1 MLRTRFAAPL
11 LAGSLA
17 LGVAAPATLAVT
29 DAAPAA
35 AAPAPVQSSLLS
47 SIPVSGS
54 LQGGGTFNGLLSI
67 TDLSVVNNVLTAT
80 GTLTGT
86 ATQPGGIVTQITQT
100 FTNTPLSLLGDGPG
114 ASCSVLNLD
123 LGPLHLDVLG
133 LVVDLNEVQLD
144 ITAVR
149 GPGNL
154 LGNLLCAVAGL
165 LDNGGPLTGI
175 QNLLGQIGRII

>member
-1 MLRTRFAAPL
+1 MIRTRFAAPL

-29 DAAPAA
+29 NATTAA

-47 SIPVSGS
+47 NIPVNGVLSD
-54 LQGGGTFNGLLSI
+54 GGTFAGLLNI
-67 TDLSVVNNVLTAT
+67 TDLSIVNGALTAT

-100 FTNTPLSLLGDGPG
+100 FTNTPLALLGNGPG
-114 ASCSVLNLD
+114 ASCSILDLD
-123 LGPLHLDVLG
+123 LGPLHLDLLG

-165 LDNGGPLTGI
+165 LDGGGPLTGI
-175 QNLLGQIGRII
+175 QNLLNQIGRLI